1 MCWLDQALV
10 PLVWPLAWRHAGDT
24 AQYDHSR
31 RIGIYVPRSSLFELC
46 VCVFVLL
53 IVSLS
58 ESLQPSHSTNPGFG
72 DRLSLPW
79 SMVYLRV
86 CVSTTMNLPHLSEQH
101 GSNLATIKSA
111 SENARIGKD
120 GCFSDAPWN
129 DWKCSWMGLTDQRD
143 ESTQE
148 WASGAAFSSSA
159 AFWGEYE
166 PMATAGNAQDCGAV
180 CHGGNLAGY
189 TGDFWVDLECKSEY
203 AFCCDEATFV
213 KDAGTASKDSFLNE
227 LAAAKAAK
235 PVAPVPVDP
244 DPYVGRRLCFSTKQT
259 WADAQV
265 GRERRRVMHTRVRC
279 VRCVLCA
286 MCDVC
291 GVLCAVCYV
300 LYTIC

>member
-1 MCWLDQALV
+1 
-10 PLVWPLAWRHAGDT
+10 
-24 AQYDHSR
+24 
-31 RIGIYVPRSSLFELC
+31 
-46 VCVFVLL
+46 
-53 IVSLS
+53 
-58 ESLQPSHSTNPGFG
+58 
-72 DRLSLPW
+72 
-79 SMVYLRV
+79 
-86 CVSTTMNLPHLSEQH
+86 MNLPHLSEQH

-244 DPYVGRRLCFSTKQT
+244 DPYAGRRLCFSTKQT

-265 GRERRRVMHTRVRC
+265 GRERRRGIHTRVRCVRC

-291 GVLCAVCYV
+291 GVLCAVCYILLLTHTSMSSSPPPQSLCKSV
-300 LYTIC
+300 GSHLITIHNQAELDHAGKTVQFSRVPDVWGLDWKVRGGERKDT